1 MGNLTLV
8 FSFLML
14 VLVEL
19 GYFSLARRFG
29 IVDRPNDRTLHEI
42 PTIRGGGVIFYIAV
56 VFYFII
62 SGGLD
67 IWFLIGLSLVSAVG
81 LLDDIFNLK
90 SSIRFI
96 LQVAAFW
103 LLFWG
108 LGWLSLGF
116 LILLIASVVVV
127 AALNAY
133 NFMDGVNGMTG
144 AYSLVTLGSL
154 IIINQYH
161 VKFVDNN
168 FLILIVLSLI
178 IFNFF
183 NFRKK
188 AVCFAGDVGSYSI
201 AFIVIYLI
209 LMVSI
214 KTGNFIF
221 ILFLA
226 VYGVD
231 TALTIVHRLLRKE
244 NIFKPHRLH
253 LFQVLVY
260 HYRISH
266 LGIAGIYAFTQLLIN
281 GLLFACLG
289 FGHST
294 QYIVGLVILFLLV
307 SVYLYW
313 KVKIFSEIQGV

>member
-1 MGNLTLV
+1 MGNLTLL
-8 FSFLML
+8 FSFLIL
-14 VLVEL
+14 VFIEL

-29 IVDRPNDRTLHEI
+29 IVDRPNDRTLHEL
-42 PTIRGGGVIFYIAV
+42 PTIRGGGVIFYIV
-56 VFYFII
+56 VVLYFIF
-62 SGGLD
+62 SGRLE

-96 LQVAAFW
+96 FQVAAFW

-108 LGWLSLGF
+108 LGWLSFGF
-116 LILLIASVVVV
+116 LIVLITSVVVV
-127 AALNAY
+127 GTLNAY

-144 AYSLVTLGSL
+144 AYSLVALGSL
-154 IIINQYH
+154 IVINLYH
-161 VKFVDNN
+161 VNFIDKN
-168 FLILIVLSLI
+168 FLTLIVLSLI

-209 LMVSI
+209 LLASI

-221 ILFLA
+221 VLFLA
-226 VYGVD
+226 LYGVD

-260 HYRISH
+260 HYKISH
-266 LGIAGIYAFTQLLIN
+266 LGISSIYAFTQLLIN

-289 FGHST
+289 IDQST
-294 QYIVGLVILFLLV
+294 QYIIGLVILFLLV
-307 SVYLYW
+307 SVYVSL
-313 KVKIFSEIQGV
+313 KVKIFSEIQTT

>member
-1 MGNLTLV
+1 M
-8 FSFLML
+8 
-14 VLVEL
+14 
-19 GYFSLARRFG
+19 
-29 IVDRPNDRTLHEI
+29 
-42 PTIRGGGVIFYIAV
+42 
-56 VFYFII
+56 
-62 SGGLD
+62 
-67 IWFLIGLSLVSAVG
+67 SAVG

-96 LQVAAFW
+96 FQVAAFW

-108 LGWLSLGF
+108 LGWLSFGF
-116 LILLIASVVVV
+116 LIVLITSVVVV
-127 AALNAY
+127 GTLNAY

-144 AYSLVTLGSL
+144 AYSLVALGSL
-154 IIINQYH
+154 IVINLYH
-161 VKFVDNN
+161 VNFIDKN
-168 FLILIVLSLI
+168 FLTLIVLSLI

-209 LMVSI
+209 LLASI

-221 ILFLA
+221 VLFLA
-226 VYGVD
+226 LYGVD

-260 HYRISH
+260 HYKISH
-266 LGIAGIYAFTQLLIN
+266 LGISSIYAFTQLLIN

-289 FGHST
+289 IDQST
-294 QYIVGLVILFLLV
+294 QYIIGLVILFLLV
-307 SVYLYW
+307 SVYVSL
-313 KVKIFSEIQGV
+313 KVKIFSEIQTT